1 MEKRILELLGD
12 AILVVDKQGKV
23 TDINNSVTNLFGY
36 SKKELLGQ
44 KFDMLMPPRYRKN
57 HGTFFLGY
65 QKNPE
70 TRSMGRTH
78 ERNFIAVDKKG
89 REFYVGISLTYYQP
103 SKNDTL
109 YIAVIRDISPLVDLK
124 NKLQQTNE
132 TLEAKNKE
140 LEQLAYILSHDLK
153 APTSASR
160 QLIEYIEENHKQ
172 ELSEQVA
179 QYMGMLKD
187 RNMKM
192 ADLIDGILSY
202 AMAGKVTQDVEE
214 INVSELVHDVA
225 ENLNIPAGFKIHS
238 HADDI
243 NFMGQKTQ
251 LFQLMSNLIGNA
263 VKYHHKD
270 QGSIEIR
277 ALKTVDEV
285 EIKVTD
291 DGPGIPKKYH
301 QTVFEMFGTA
311 NLKQRADSTGIG
323 LAIVKKIV
331 EQNGGVIKLNPNV
344 KTGTEFIFTIKTM

>member
-23 TDINNSVTNLFGY
+23 VDINNSVTNLFGY

-44 KFDMLMPPRYRKN
+44 GFDILMPPRFRKN
-57 HGTFFLGY
+57 HGSYFEGY
-65 QKNPE
+65 QQNPE

-89 REFYVGISLTYYQP
+89 REFYVGISLTYDQ
-103 SKNDTL
+103 SKDNTL

-140 LEQLAYILSHDLK
+140 LEQLAYIMSHDLK

-160 QLIEYIEENHKQ
+160 QLIEYIEENHLQ
-172 ELSEQVA
+172 ELSEPVA
-179 QYMGMLKD
+179 QYIEMLKD
-187 RNMKM
+187 RNIKM

-214 INVSELVHDVA
+214 INLSDLIEEVSKT
-225 ENLNIPAGFKIHS
+225 LNIPEEFRIISQVEG
-238 HADDI
+238 I

-251 LFQLMSNLIGNA
+251 LFQVMSNLIGNA
-263 VKYHHKD
+263 IKYHDKEH
-270 QGSIEIR
+270 GTIEIS
-277 ALKTVDEV
+277 ALQTLDEV
-285 EIKVTD
+285 EIKVKD
-291 DGPGIPKKYH
+291 DGPGIPKEYH

-331 EQNGGVIKLNPNV
+331 EQNGGVIKLNPDF
-344 KTGTEFIFTIKTM
+344 KTGTEFIFTVKTM